1 MKLQA
6 TDIRSIH
13 AIRVRLNTLR
23 VLRVFRCGD
32 NSLIL
37 QFLMDI
43 NKIQSALQSLKEE
56 RTHLEEYLQNA
67 AAKKK
72 ELEKE
77 LKSSFNT
84 YNCNQ

>member
-1 MKLQA
+1 
-6 TDIRSIH
+6 
-13 AIRVRLNTLR
+13 
-23 VLRVFRCGD
+23 
-32 NSLIL
+32 
-37 QFLMDI
+37 MDI

-56 RTHLEEYLQNA
+56 RAHIEDYLQNA